1 MNYYETLYIVHP
13 ALDSGRIKEMVLSVN
28 KTLESMGGKP
38 VSLDVWGKKKL
49 AYEIDKQKYGT
60 YVLVQFTGDGS
71 GNAKFNQEL
80 EHNPNILSYLTTR
93 IDEEKLNEQTVELDD
108 QLSGSSPSSSSA
120 SETKV
125 EKPAQETSDTSS
137 ADKDE
142 TSNTDDSTAD
152 DSSSEEVKVS
162 DEPSEDESSEDKAE
176 ESNETD
182 EETKSEESN
191 SDTAEE
197 SNDEEDTQSEA
208 SDESSDKEEE

>member
-38 VSLDVWGKKKL
+38 ASLDVWGKKKL

-60 YVLVQFTGDGS
+60 YVLVQFTGNGS

-93 IDEEKLNEQTVELDD
+93 IDEGKLNEQTVDLDD

-125 EKPAQETSDTSS
+125 QKPASETADTSS
-137 ADKDE
+137 VDKDE
-142 TSNTDDSTAD
+142 TSNTDDS
-152 DSSSEEVKVS
+152 SSEEVRVS
-162 DEPSEDESSEDKAE
+162 DTPSEDESSEDKAE

-182 EETKSEESN
+182 EETESEESN
-191 SDTAEE
+191 ADTEE
-197 SNDEEDTQSEA
+197 EANDEEDTQSET